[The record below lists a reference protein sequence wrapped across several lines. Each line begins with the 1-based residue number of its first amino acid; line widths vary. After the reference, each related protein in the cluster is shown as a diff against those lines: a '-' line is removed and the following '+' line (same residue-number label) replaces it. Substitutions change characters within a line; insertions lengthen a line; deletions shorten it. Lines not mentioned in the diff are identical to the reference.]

1 MDAQEGSGHMSKLE
15 FAVQMTCEKCVF
27 AIKSALQG
35 VKGVQNVNVILES
48 QAVVLETALS
58 VSEVQE
64 LLQSTGRR
72 AVLKGMG
79 SLKSQNLGAAVA
91 MLEGVGA
98 VQGVVRFLQVSENTC
113 IIDGTVDGL
122 SPGLHGIHIHEFG
135 DLSMGCER

>member
-1 MDAQEGSGHMSKLE
+1 MGPETPSSKISVLKAT
-15 FAVQMTCEKCVF
+15 FLFWPRCAYRPKNRAT
-27 AIKSALQG
+27 L
-35 VKGVQNVNVILES
+35 GVQNVNVILES